1 MKYLKPFPMK
11 DMSILLRDGIIAT
24 QNQSREIVEGDLYI
38 EDGRIIE
45 IGRSNNEADHVID
58 CSGKVVI
65 PGMINTHNHVANT
78 LLRGFAD
85 DVHLH
90 EMLEKTFEFDA
101 KVTRRDVQVGAL
113 LGCLEMIKS
122 GTTTFVDL
130 FYWEDEVARA
140 VREAGMRAYLGWAV
154 LDEEISTQRGT
165 PLDNCAAFISKHR
178 NEDLITPLVSL
189 MGVYVCSEET
199 LLAGK
204 QLAEKEDVMLHMHLS
219 ETRKEV
225 YDHQKKTSE
234 RPIEWLSKIGFLTER
249 LLAAHIGW
257 VTIGEVRMLAEKD
270 VKVSHC
276 PVSNMKLAT
285 GGVAPLPEMFENG
298 VTVSL
303 GTDSPVSNNSLDM
316 FETMK
321 FCALLHKADRWDARV
336 FDAQKVFDLATVDGA
351 RALGMEDDIGSIE
364 IGKRADIAVLD
375 FASPM
380 TTPYDKF
387 RIVSHLVY
395 SCNGANVTTTIVDG
409 NIVVDQGKATGLK
422 EEMIYDRANEIA
434 IELFEEE

>member
-1 MKYLKPFPMK
+1 
-11 DMSILLRDGIIAT
+11 MSILLRDGIIVT
-24 QNQSREIVEGDLYI
+24 QNPNREVIEGDVYI
-38 EDGRIIE
+38 EDGRIAE
-45 IGRSNNEADHVID
+45 IARSRNEADQVVD
-58 CSGKVVI
+58 CRGKVVI

-78 LLRGFAD
+78 LIRGYAD

-140 VREAGMRAYLGWAV
+140 VREAGMRGLLGWAV
-154 LDEEISTQRGT
+154 LDEELSTQRGS
-165 PLDNCAAFISKHR
+165 PLDNCASFISKHKS
-178 NEDLITPLVSL
+178 EDLIRPLVSL

-199 LLAGK
+199 FLAGK
-204 QLAEKEDVMLHMHLS
+204 ELAEKEDVMLHMHLS

-225 YDHQKKTSE
+225 YDHEKKTGR
-234 RPIEWLSKIGFLTER
+234 RPIEWLDGIGFLTDR

-257 VTIGEVRMLAEKD
+257 VTIGEVRLLAKED

-285 GGVAPLPEMFENG
+285 GGVAPLPEMFENE

-336 FDAQKVFDLATVDGA
+336 FDAQKVFDLATIDGA
-351 RALGMEDDIGSIE
+351 RAIGMEDTIGSIE
-364 IGKRADIAVLD
+364 MGKRADLAVLD
-375 FASPM
+375 FNTPR
-380 TTPYDKF
+380 TTPYDRS

-395 SCNGANVTTTIVDG
+395 SCSGANATTTIIDG
-409 NIVVDQGKATGLK
+409 RIVVDEGKAKHLK
-422 EEMIYDRANEIA
+422 EDVIYERANEIA
-434 IELFEEE
+434 VELFEDE